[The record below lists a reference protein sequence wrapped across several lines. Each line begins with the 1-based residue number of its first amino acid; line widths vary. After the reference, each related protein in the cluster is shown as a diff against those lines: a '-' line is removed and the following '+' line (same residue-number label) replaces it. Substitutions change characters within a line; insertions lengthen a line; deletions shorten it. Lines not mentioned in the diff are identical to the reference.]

1 MFNQSERIMQIITFP
16 TTLHCER
23 VWGYL
28 VRYNG
33 IVLTEGYGLTK
44 EIAERMANEF
54 IDRFSAW

>member
-1 MFNQSERIMQIITFP
+1 MQVITFQ

-33 IVLTEGYGLTK
+33 ITIGQGYAPTK
-44 EIAERMANEF
+44 EEAERRAELCWELTNIQSF
-54 IDRFSAW
+54 

>member
-1 MFNQSERIMQIITFP
+1 MQVITFQ

-33 IVLTEGYGLTK
+33 VVLTEGYGLTK